1 MRHCHFFMKQ
11 FILYAICLSTALI
24 FAQNAKIDRLTVR
37 LAYQNKDSTK
47 IETSLLLINELYAL
61 KDYDKALLFI
71 DQTAELSNSLNY
83 DKGSAQSNYYKGLIF
98 SNKNDGK
105 NAVVYFEK
113 ALNSFKI
120 LNDTIGIAKVN
131 GKLGIIQIERGNFKK
146 GLQNSLSAI
155 SIFEEEDLKDDL
167 SNAYNSLAKVYFKS
181 KKFDKALQYNKKS
194 LSIREELDDL
204 EGMKYT
210 LKNLGELYAL
220 KNDYRLSIDNYERML
235 TLLDIKKD
243 KDLRGEVMT
252 SLGKCY
258 LAINDL
264 KKAAEYLRVGLA
276 FNRIQGNDL
285 GVLISLNAFADLNI
299 KNNRL
304 RLAKTQL
311 DEANKLGKKL
321 NNEEELLYNYKLN
334 TELSSVRNFH
344 QDAFYWQKQYFY
356 LKEKLNKEKL
366 EALTLQIKSNQASN
380 ISTNLVSLKEKNKNI
395 PEKKGSKL
403 SSSQKQNTL
412 LIYGLIASLVFVTAL
427 LIFSYLKSSKNTT
440 TTKELS
446 KKNESLGQKN
456 KSLVQKNIQLEEVN
470 QVKDKLFSIVSHD
483 LKDSVSSIKAF
494 LDLLKDDG
502 ITKEEFNNLIPELSE
517 NANNAS
523 SLLFNL
529 LNWSKSQMQN
539 LQSKPELFN
548 IQEVFQIKISLIEKK
563 VNDKGIIVIDESRR
577 EFVYA
582 DKSMMEIVIQNL
594 ITNAV
599 KFTGKGDV
607 ITVSNQDYNGKIL
620 ICIED
625 TGIGISEENQKKLF
639 NAKKNF
645 TTNGTENE
653 KGTGL
658 GLTISKDLVELNNG
672 RIWLES
678 TPNIGSKFFIELPK
692 D

>member
-1 MRHCHFFMKQ
+1 VRHCHFFMKQ

-194 LSIREELDDL
+194 LRIREELDDL

-220 KNDYRLSIDNYERML
+220 KNNYRLSIDNYERML
-235 TLLDIKKD
+235 TLLNNKKD

-252 SLGKCY
+252 SLGKSY

-264 KKAAEYLRVGLA
+264 KKAAEYLRAGLA

-692 D
+692 A

>member
-1 MRHCHFFMKQ
+1 MKQ

-194 LSIREELDDL
+194 LRIREELDDL

-220 KNDYRLSIDNYERML
+220 KNNYRLSIDNYERML
-235 TLLDIKKD
+235 TLLNNKKD

-252 SLGKCY
+252 SLGKSY

-264 KKAAEYLRVGLA
+264 KKAAEYLRAGLA

-658 GLTISKDLVELNNG
+658 GLTLSKDLVELNKG

-692 D
+692 A

>member
-1 MRHCHFFMKQ
+1 MKQ
-11 FILYAICLSTALI
+11 FILYAIYLSTALI
-24 FAQNAKIDRLTVR
+24 FAQNTKIDSLTER

-220 KNDYRLSIDNYERML
+220 KNDYRLSIDNYERIL
-235 TLLDIKKD
+235 RLLDIKKD
-243 KDLRGEVMT
+243 KDLRDEVMT

-344 QDAFYWQKQYFY
+344 QDAFYWQNQYFY

-563 VNDKGIIVIDESRR
+563 VNDKGIIIIDESRR

>member
-167 SNAYNSLAKVYFKS
+167 SNAYNSLAKAYFKS

-194 LSIREELDDL
+194 LRIREELDDL

-220 KNDYRLSIDNYERML
+220 KNNYRLSIDNYERML
-235 TLLDIKKD
+235 TLLNNKKD

-252 SLGKCY
+252 SLGKSY

-264 KKAAEYLRVGLA
+264 KKAAEYLRAGLA

-446 KKNESLGQKN
+446 KKNESLVQKN

-470 QVKDKLFSIVSHD
+470 K
-483 LKDSVSSIKAF
+483 
-494 LDLLKDDG
+494 
-502 ITKEEFNNLIPELSE
+502 
-517 NANNAS
+517 
-523 SLLFNL
+523 
-529 LNWSKSQMQN
+529 
-539 LQSKPELFN
+539 
-548 IQEVFQIKISLIEKK
+548 
-563 VNDKGIIVIDESRR
+563 
-577 EFVYA
+577 
-582 DKSMMEIVIQNL
+582 
-594 ITNAV
+594 
-599 KFTGKGDV
+599 
-607 ITVSNQDYNGKIL
+607 
-620 ICIED
+620 
-625 TGIGISEENQKKLF
+625 
-639 NAKKNF
+639 
-645 TTNGTENE
+645 
-653 KGTGL
+653 
-658 GLTISKDLVELNNG
+658 
-672 RIWLES
+672 
-678 TPNIGSKFFIELPK
+678 
-692 D
+692 

>member
-1 MRHCHFFMKQ
+1 MKQ

-194 LSIREELDDL
+194 LRIREELDDL

-220 KNDYRLSIDNYERML
+220 KNNYRLSIDNYERML
-235 TLLDIKKD
+235 TLLNNKKD

-252 SLGKCY
+252 SLGKSY

-264 KKAAEYLRVGLA
+264 KKAAEYLRAGLA

-334 TELSSVRNFH
+334 TELSSLRNFH

-692 D
+692 A

>member
-194 LSIREELDDL
+194 LRIREELDDL

-220 KNDYRLSIDNYERML
+220 KNNYRLSIDNYERML
-235 TLLDIKKD
+235 TLLNNKKD

-252 SLGKCY
+252 SLGKSY

-264 KKAAEYLRVGLA
+264 KKAAEYLRAGLA

-446 KKNESLGQKN
+446 KKNESLVQKN

-692 D
+692 A

>member
-1 MRHCHFFMKQ
+1 MKQ

-167 SNAYNSLAKVYFKS
+167 SNAYNSLAKAYFKS

-194 LSIREELDDL
+194 LRIREELDDL

-220 KNDYRLSIDNYERML
+220 KNNYRLSIDNYERML
-235 TLLDIKKD
+235 TLLNNKKD

-252 SLGKCY
+252 SLGKSY

-264 KKAAEYLRVGLA
+264 KKAAEYLRAGLA

-446 KKNESLGQKN
+446 KKNESLVQKN

-692 D
+692 A

>member
-1 MRHCHFFMKQ
+1 MKQ
-11 FILYAICLSTALI
+11 FILYAIYLSTALI
-24 FAQNAKIDRLTVR
+24 FAQNTKIDSLTER

-47 IETSLLLINELYAL
+47 IETSLLLINELYAQE
-61 KDYDKALLFI
+61 DYDKALLFI

-83 DKGSAQSNYYKGLIF
+83 DKGSAQSNYIKGLIF
-98 SNKNDGK
+98 SNKIDGK
-105 NAVVYFEK
+105 NAIIYFEK

-131 GKLGIIQIERGNFKK
+131 GKLGVIQIERGNFKK

-155 SIFEEEDLKDDL
+155 SIFEEEGLKHDL

-220 KNDYRLSIDNYERML
+220 KNDYRLSIDNYERIL
-235 TLLDIKKD
+235 RLLDIKKD
-243 KDLRGEVMT
+243 KDLIDEVMT

-264 KKAAEYLRVGLA
+264 KKAAEYLRAGLA
-276 FNRIQGNDL
+276 FSRIQDNQL
-285 GVLISLNAFADLNI
+285 GVLKSLNAFADLNTR
-299 KNNRL
+299 NNRL
-304 RLAKTQL
+304 KLAKTQL
-311 DEANKLGKKL
+311 NEANKLAKKL
-321 NNEEELLYNYKLN
+321 NNDEELLYNYKLN
-334 TELSSVRNFH
+334 TELSSKRNFH
-344 QDAFYWQKQYFY
+344 QDAFYWQRQYFN
-356 LKEKLNKEKL
+356 LKEKLNKEKF
-366 EALTLQIKSNQASN
+366 EALSLQIKNNQASN
-380 ISTNLVSLKEKNKNI
+380 INTDLVSFKEKNTNI

-403 SSSQKQNTL
+403 SNSQKQNTL
-412 LIYGLIASLVFVTAL
+412 LIYGLIASLVFVSAL
-427 LIFSYLKSSKNTT
+427 LIFSYLRSSKNTT

-446 KKNESLGQKN
+446 KKN
-456 KSLVQKNIQLEEVN
+456 KSLAQKNIRLEEVN
-470 QVKDKLFSIVSHD
+470 EVKDKLFSIVSHD
-483 LKDSVSSIKAF
+483 LKDSISSIKAF

-502 ITKEEFNNLIPELSE
+502 ITKEEFNDLIPELSE

-539 LQSKPELFN
+539 LQPKPELFN

-563 VNDKGIIVIDESRR
+563 VNDKGIILIDKSRR

-582 DKSMMEIVIQNL
+582 DKSMLEIVIQNL

-607 ITVSNQDYNGKIL
+607 ITVSNQDYNGKAL
-620 ICIED
+620 IYVED

-639 NAKKNF
+639 NVKKNF
-645 TTNGTENE
+645 TTIGTENE

-658 GLTISKDLVELNNG
+658 GLTICKDLVELNNG
-672 RIWLES
+672 RIWVES
-678 TPNIGSKFFIELPK
+678 TPNIGSKFYIELPK
-692 D
+692 AQLS

>member
-1 MRHCHFFMKQ
+1 VRHCHFFMKQ

-446 KKNESLGQKN
+446 KENESLGQKN

-563 VNDKGIIVIDESRR
+563 VNDKGIIIIDESRR

>member
-194 LSIREELDDL
+194 LRIREELDDL

-220 KNDYRLSIDNYERML
+220 KNNYRLSIDNYERML
-235 TLLDIKKD
+235 TLLNNKKD

-252 SLGKCY
+252 SLGKSY

-264 KKAAEYLRVGLA
+264 KKAAEYLRAGLA

-692 D
+692 A

>member
-1 MRHCHFFMKQ
+1 MKQ

-131 GKLGIIQIERGNFKK
+131 GKLGVIQIERGNFKK

-167 SNAYNSLAKVYFKS
+167 SNAYNSLAKAYFKS

-194 LSIREELDDL
+194 LRIREELDDL

-220 KNDYRLSIDNYERML
+220 KNNYRLSIDNYERML
-235 TLLDIKKD
+235 TLLNNKKD

-252 SLGKCY
+252 SLGKSY

-264 KKAAEYLRVGLA
+264 KKAAEYLRAGLA

-692 D
+692 A

>member
-131 GKLGIIQIERGNFKK
+131 GKLGVIQIERGNFKK

-155 SIFEEEDLKDDL
+155 SIFEEEGLKHDL

-563 VNDKGIIVIDESRR
+563 VNDKGIIIIDESRR

>member
-1 MRHCHFFMKQ
+1 VRHCHFFMKQ

-194 LSIREELDDL
+194 LRIREELDDL

-220 KNDYRLSIDNYERML
+220 KNNYRLSIDNYERML
-235 TLLDIKKD
+235 TLLNNKKD

-252 SLGKCY
+252 SLGKSY

-264 KKAAEYLRVGLA
+264 KKAAEYLRAGLA

-658 GLTISKDLVELNNG
+658 GLTLSKDLVELNKG

-692 D
+692 A